1 MLLEGK
7 KALIT
12 GSRRGIGAGIALAL
26 AEQGCDIGLNDIE
39 RDDDAE
45 RTISLIE
52 QLGRKVSFTLA
63 DLAQTSEINRT
74 LDEFL
79 ETHGRIDILVNN
91 HFWAEGKPFLEITEE
106 IWDKTIDVCLRSFV
120 FCSQAAA
127 KVMVEQGDGG
137 SIVSISSVHA
147 SRVWPN
153 DTAYGVS
160 KAAIIRLTE
169 SMAVDLGG
177 TGIRCNSIA
186 PGYINTQFLPPEREH
201 ERSGPCNDHLKKAI
215 PSHRH
220 GGPKDIAGG
229 VVFLCSD
236 LSSYVNGQCLPID
249 GGFLVT
255 GTP

>member
-12 GSRRGIGAGIALAL
+12 GSRRSIGAGIALAL
-26 AEQGCDIGLNDIE
+26 AQQGCDIGLNDIE

-45 RTISLIE
+45 RTISQIE
-52 QLGRKVSFTLA
+52 ELERKVTFTQA

-74 LDEFL
+74 MDEFL

-91 HFWAEGKPFLEITEE
+91 HFWADGKPFLEITEE
-106 IWDKTIDVCLRSFV
+106 IWDKTIDTCLKSYV

-127 KVMVEQGDGG
+127 KAMVEQGDGG

-147 SRVWPN
+147 ARVWIN
-153 DTAYGVS
+153 DTAYGVA
-160 KAAIIRLTE
+160 KAGIIRLTQ

-177 TGIRCNSIA
+177 TGIRCNAIA
-186 PGYINTQFLPPEREH
+186 PGYIATQYLPPERDH
-201 ERSGPCNDHLKKAI
+201 ERWACNDRMKKAI
-215 PSHRH
+215 PSHRY
-220 GGPKDIAGG
+220 GGPADIAGG
-229 VVFLCSD
+229 VVLLCSEFSD
-236 LSSYVNGQCLPID
+236 YVNGHCLPVD
-249 GGFLVT
+249 GGFLAT